1 VEAAAPSIEGEAGP
15 RTARIL
21 LVAPPARG
29 GLARHVISLLSGLDQ
44 DGYQVAVACEP
55 DGPIARAARERPIP
69 VFDMPI
75 SPRSGTSQAARAAVK
90 VARAISDLKVQIVHT
105 HSFRAGLIGAL
116 SLPLAGTGRLVATL
130 HNYPPGADG
139 MHTRRRRERWAL
151 GLLCHSACR
160 LITVCDA
167 LRRDLLALRPELAA
181 KTVVI
186 PNGIDTQAAPPRE
199 PAETRSSL
207 GIAEGVP
214 LVGMVA
220 RLAPQKGV
228 ADFMRAARVVADGLP
243 STQFVVVGDGPLRDE
258 ARSLCREMK
267 LEDCVRFLGEMESA
281 RDLVAAFDLL
291 VLPSISEGSPILAM
305 EAMALGKPVVA
316 TAVGGVPEIVVDG
329 QTGILVEPSDPEALG
344 RAVLSLLYQAERA
357 REMGEQGRRRA
368 ALHFDVRQML
378 ERTKV
383 VYADLLREEVE
394 AGGRER

>member
-1 VEAAAPSIEGEAGP
+1 M
-15 RTARIL
+15 
-21 LVAPPARG
+21 
-29 GLARHVISLLSGLDQ
+29 ARHVISLLSGLDE

-55 DGPIARAARERPIP
+55 DGPIARAAQERPIP

-75 SPRSGTSQAARAAVK
+75 SPRSGTPQAARAAVR
-90 VARAISDLKVQIVHT
+90 VARVISDLKVQIVHT

-139 MHTRRRRERWAL
+139 MRTRRRGERWAL
-151 GLLCHSACR
+151 GLLCRSACR

-186 PNGIDTQAAPPRE
+186 PNGIDTQAPPPRD
-199 PAETRSSL
+199 PAETRSAL
-207 GIAEGVP
+207 GIPDGAP

-228 ADFMRAARVVADGLP
+228 ADFMRAARVVADGAP
-243 STQFVVVGDGPLRDE
+243 SARFVVVGDGPLRDE
-258 ARSLCREMK
+258 AQALCQELK
-267 LEDCVRFLGEMESA
+267 LEACVRFLGEMESA
-281 RDLVAAFDLL
+281 RDVVAALDLL

-329 QTGILVEPSDPEALG
+329 QTGILVEPRDPEALG
-344 RAVLSLLYQAERA
+344 QAALSLLREAERA
-357 REMGEQGRRRA
+357 REMGEQGRQRA
-368 ALHFDVRQML
+368 ALHFDVREML

-383 VYADLLREEVE
+383 VYADLLREELE
-394 AGGRER
+394 ARGGER